1 MKIGPLTV
9 IPFDE
14 YKQKLNPDL
23 ELKGP
28 YNEVF
33 YNNYETKF
41 ELVERDKI
49 KDLFAKIDADYIYVI
64 WAPGISSRVET
75 NRAGNVTTR
84 TVYYD
89 LTLFGM
95 LFSREM
101 LEKEIGITDLSG
113 SKAEGCCLFNLISGR
128 SAKDDK
134 ADLVREIVDRIQHE
148 MEAQLA
154 N

>member
-1 MKIGPLTV
+1 MPYKPEKEPKENKSVEELEKKIDGLV
-9 IPFDE
+9 S
-14 YKQKLNPDL
+14 
-23 ELKGP
+23 
-28 YNEVF
+28 
-33 YNNYETKF
+33 NYERSIK
-41 ELVERDKI
+41 ELRREIRSRDSDI
-49 KDLFAKIDADYIYVI
+49 EGLM
-64 WAPGISSRVET
+64 SR
-75 NRAGNVTTR
+75 NSDQQR
-84 TVYYD
+84 TI
-89 LTLFGM
+89 
-95 LFSREM
+95 EQ